1 MSVESPEYEV
11 LSQDGAFELRRYGGY
26 LTANVRVTAKDYGQA
41 SSAGFSP
48 LADYIFGNNRASDR
62 ISMTAPVTAG
72 RLFCQKIAM
81 TAPVTATQ
89 SEDDYVVSFTMPS
102 GYSMEDLPQ
111 PNNTAVS
118 LESVGPHVAAVV
130 RFSGYLSDKKAAQ
143 AQAELRSW
151 IREQGLTPVGEPVAA
166 QYDAPWKPGFARR
179 NEIMIAVQDVTADQ
193 R

>member
-1 MSVESPEYEV
+1 MSVESPGYEV
-11 LSQDGAFELRRYGGY
+11 MRQNGAIELRRYEGY
-26 LTANVRVTAKDYGQA
+26 LTANVRVTAENYGQA
-41 SSAGFSP
+41 SSAGFNP
-48 LADYIFGNNRASDR
+48 LADYIFGNNHASDR

-72 RLFCQKIAM
+72 RVCCQKIAM

-118 LESVGPHVAAVV
+118 LEPVGPHVAAVV
-130 RFSGYLSDKKAAQ
+130 RFNGYFGDKKAAQ
-143 AQAELRSW
+143 AQAELESW
-151 IREQGLTPVGEPVAA
+151 IAEQGLTPISEPVAA

-179 NEIMIAVQDVTADQ
+179 NEIMIAVEDVPVEP
-193 R
+193 